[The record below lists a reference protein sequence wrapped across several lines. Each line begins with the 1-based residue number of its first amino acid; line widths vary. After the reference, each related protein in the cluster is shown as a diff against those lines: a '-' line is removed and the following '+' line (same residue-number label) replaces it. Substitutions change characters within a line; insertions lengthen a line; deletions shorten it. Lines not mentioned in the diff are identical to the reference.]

1 LENFIMLPL
10 NGVRILAVEQYGA
23 GPIGT
28 QYLVDMGAEV
38 IKIENPRDGG
48 DISRSVGPFFLDDM
62 SECSA
67 SIFYQGLNHNKK
79 SITIDL
85 TKEGGK
91 QILHR
96 LVENVDAIVG
106 NLRGDVPEKLGLT
119 YDHLKAFNPKL
130 VCGHIS
136 AYGRTGE
143 RASWPGYDYMMQ
155 AEAGF
160 FSLTGEPDTPP
171 TRFGLSIVD
180 FMSGLA
186 LACATVA
193 ALLEARQTGKG
204 RDVDVSLFDVALY
217 NLNYIAHWQLNA
229 GHNQQRL
236 PRSAHASLTPC
247 QLYTT
252 KDGWIYVMCNKEKFW
267 RILCEKI
274 ERSDLVNDPRY
285 ATFAKRYDVR
295 DELTAVLDDVFSKK
309 TTCEWISVFE
319 GKVPVAPVYDV
330 SQAMEN
336 PFVTESGRIWNISR
350 DGETDFKILG
360 SPMNFG
366 ADRLDLKMSPSLG
379 EHTNSL
385 LRDIGFDEG
394 AIRDLELSGVI

>member
-1 LENFIMLPL
+1 MLPL
-10 NGVRILAVEQYGA
+10 NGVRILAIEQYGA

-28 QYLVDMGAEV
+28 QYLVNMGAEV

-62 SECSA
+62 PECSA

-79 SITIDL
+79 SMTLDL
-85 TKEGGK
+85 SQDRGKE
-91 QILHR
+91 ILHR
-96 LVENVDAIVG
+96 LVEKADALVG

-119 YDHLKAFNPKL
+119 YDQLKDFNPRL

-155 AEAGF
+155 AETGF

-186 LACATVA
+186 LACATLA
-193 ALLEARQTGKG
+193 ALLDARRTGKG
-204 RDVDVSLFDVALY
+204 RDVDINLFDMALY

-247 QLYTT
+247 QLYKT

-267 RILCEKI
+267 KILCDKI
-274 ERSDLVNDPRY
+274 ERSDLADDPRY
-285 ATFAKRYDVR
+285 ATFARRYTAR
-295 DELTAVLDDVFSKK
+295 DELTVLLDDVFCQRN
-309 TTCEWISVFE
+309 TVEWIALFD
-319 GKVPVAPVYDV
+319 GKVPVAPVHDV
-330 SQAMEN
+330 RQAMEN
-336 PFVTESGRIWNISR
+336 PFVTQSGFIRKIPR
-350 DGETDFKILG
+350 DGGQDFRILG
-360 SPMNFG
+360 SPLHFG
-366 ADRLDLKMSPSLG
+366 ADILDLKMSPALG
-379 EHTNSL
+379 EHTGSL
-385 LRDIGFDEG
+385 LHDIGLDEN
-394 AIRDLELSGVI
+394 AIRELETSGVI

>member
-1 LENFIMLPL
+1 MLPL

-62 SECSA
+62 PECSA

-79 SITIDL
+79 SIAIDL
-85 TKEGGK
+85 TQEGGQ

-96 LVENVDAIVG
+96 LVEKSDAIVG

-136 AYGRTGE
+136 AYGRTGD
-143 RASWPGYDYMMQ
+143 RANWPGYDYMMQ

-160 FSLTGEPDTPP
+160 FALTGEPDTPP

-193 ALLEARQTGKG
+193 ALLEARRTGRG
-204 RDVDVSLFDVALY
+204 RDVDVNLFDVALY
-217 NLNYIAHWQLNA
+217 NLNYIAHWQLNS

-274 ERSDLVNDPRY
+274 ERSDLANDPRY
-285 ATFAKRYDVR
+285 ETFAKRYDVR

-309 TTCEWISVFE
+309 MTGEWISVFE

-330 SQAMEN
+330 RQAMEN
-336 PFVTESGRIWNISR
+336 PFVTESGRIRTISR
-350 DGETDFKILG
+350 DGEGDFKILG

-366 ADRLDLKMSPSLG
+366 ADRLDLKMSPTLG

>member
-1 LENFIMLPL
+1 MLPL

-62 SECSA
+62 PECSA

-79 SITIDL
+79 SMTIDL
-85 TKEGGK
+85 TQDRGR

-96 LVENVDAIVG
+96 LVENADAIVG

-143 RASWPGYDYMMQ
+143 RAGWPGYDYMMQ

-186 LACATVA
+186 LACGTVA
-193 ALLEARQTGKG
+193 ALLEARQTGRG
-204 RDVDVSLFDVALY
+204 RDVDISLFDVALY

-247 QLYTT
+247 QLYRTS
-252 KDGWIYVMCNKEKFW
+252 DGWIYVMCNKEKFW
-267 RILCEKI
+267 RILCDKI
-274 ERSDLVNDPRY
+274 GRSDLADDPRY
-285 ATFAKRYDVR
+285 ETFSRRYDVR
-295 DELTAVLDDVFSKK
+295 DELTAVLDEVFSQK
-309 TTCEWISVFE
+309 TTFEWISVFE

-330 SQAMEN
+330 RQAMEN
-336 PFVTESGRIWNISR
+336 PFVSESGRIRTMDR
-350 DGETDFKILG
+350 DGGRDFKVLG

-366 ADRLDLKMSPSLG
+366 ADRLDLKMSPTLG
-379 EHTNSL
+379 EHTSSL
-385 LRDIGFDEG
+385 LRDIGFDEN